1 MKVKK
6 CYKNFFIIY
15 FMVLTTL
22 TDLTL
27 DISIWSIKKI
37 YNISYWLLYGQQ
49 KSKEEILLENIIEKQ
64 DRYNKETLYDL
75 IEEQKKNIEILNIN
89 VAKLTEQI
97 NKISNDLQ

>member
-1 MKVKK
+1 
-6 CYKNFFIIY
+6 
-15 FMVLTTL
+15 MVLTTL

-37 YNISYWLLYGQQ
+37 YNISYWLLYGQP

-64 DRYNKETLYDL
+64 DKETLYIL